1 MWMVD
6 PRLLERFGRDPAG
19 AKAALGREFAAF
31 EALPAALADGWF
43 VPRAPGA
50 WSAAQTTEH
59 VLKTNV
65 RMSKTLRLL
74 RQNGPLPE
82 PSRTPGTLK
91 DGKPQ
96 APVLSL
102 PGDGLAWA
110 ALEPGWL
117 EMREQFLAEL
127 EATQTWRGQTRF
139 HPFFGDLDALGWVRA
154 AALHM
159 AHHRRQLAALR

>member
-1 MWMVD
+1 MID
-6 PRLLERFGRDPAG
+6 SKLLERFGRDPEG
-19 AKAALGREFAAF
+19 AKAALGREFTAF
-31 EALPAALADGWF
+31 EALPAALADVWF

-65 RMSKTLRLL
+65 GMSKTLHLL
-74 RQNGPLPE
+74 RQAEPPPE
-82 PSRTPGTLK
+82 SSRTPGTLK

-96 APVLSL
+96 APAFSL
-102 PGDGLAWA
+102 PGDGVPWA
-110 ALEPGWL
+110 VLEPKWSA
-117 EMREQFLAEL
+117 MRERFLGEL
-127 EATQTWRGQTRF
+127 EATQKWHGPTRF

-159 AHHRRQLAALR
+159 ARHRRQLAALE

>member
-1 MWMVD
+1 MVD
-6 PRLLERFGRDPAG
+6 ATLLERFGRDPEG

-31 EALPAALADGWF
+31 GALPAALADVWF

-59 VLKTNV
+59 VLKVNV
-65 RMSKTLRLL
+65 GMSKTLHLL
-74 RQNGPLPE
+74 RQSGPPSE
-82 PSRTPGTLK
+82 PSRTPGTLQ

-96 APVLSL
+96 APAFSL

-110 ALEPGWL
+110 DLEPGWL
-117 EMREQFLAEL
+117 EMRAQFFAEV
-127 EATQTWRGQTRF
+127 EATQIWHGPTRF

-159 AHHRRQLAALR
+159 AHHRRQLAGLR